1 MMKRVMMKRVIKAKK
16 VMTIKMIRMIKLI
29 SRSQLLKRAVA
40 KMKTVIKKMMIR
52 MPRSKLLMTMISV
65 TLMKSYLMKT
75 RRKLKV
81 PR

>member
-1 MMKRVMMKRVIKAKK
+1 MKTVIKK
-16 VMTIKMIRMIKLI
+16 MMIRMIKLI